1 MKKFVRSICSK
12 VQSVF
17 SRANDFVQD
26 VKGDLATNTI
36 GAIIV
41 AVVIIGLLVVA
52 INAFF
57 PSFFTDMFNAMKDKL
72 LVNFDCVSDG
82 DNIMFVQSKK
92 AHKAYAESL
101 EAAFLPRGEKNMM
114 FEKSSRV
121 FYPSDQQHFAYG
133 VGVAALK
140 KAPVIG
146 YYMDRIHTPRDT
158 VFDERNIE
166 LLRDGAV
173 RLAEKV

>member
-72 LVNFDCVSDG
+72 NA
-82 DNIMFVQSKK
+82 NW
-92 AHKAYAESL
+92 
-101 EAAFLPRGEKNMM
+101 
-114 FEKSSRV
+114 
-121 FYPSDQQHFAYG
+121 
-133 VGVAALK
+133 
-140 KAPVIG
+140 
-146 YYMDRIHTPRDT
+146 
-158 VFDERNIE
+158 
-166 LLRDGAV
+166 
-173 RLAEKV
+173 